1 MKAIALATLMTLS
14 LPAFAVQGWDFPNG
28 TTIQLETDTLAIE
41 DGDVISFYD
50 DASNDYHTADVV
62 DIDRFGIATQLK
74 VWDWETEDFRVLS
87 IEE

>member
-1 MKAIALATLMTLS
+1 MKAIALVALMTLS

-41 DGDVISFYD
+41 EGDVMSFYD
-50 DASNDYHTADVV
+50 DATNEYHTADVV
-62 DIDRFGIATQLK
+62 EIDRYGIGTQLK
-74 VWDWETEDFRVLS
+74 VWDWETEGFRVLS